1 MASIFLFTCRS
12 WPLSAPVGCVRHRF
26 PEPPSWHCVQQT
38 HHCRPLLLSASHT
51 HCLGKLP
58 TKQQQKW
65 YISYHVHVG
74 KINLWLGSF
83 CTTCTKI
90 LHSCQEM
97 PWSIIE
103 LTISTAGILQNIY
116 LQYKQLL
123 QEFLPIPSPLYWS
136 DVGVEIAYPLFLLQ
150 IQTKQFH
157 FYYKSASKCH

>member
-1 MASIFLFTCRS
+1 ML
-12 WPLSAPVGCVRHRF
+12 V
-26 PEPPSWHCVQQT
+26 
-38 HHCRPLLLSASHT
+38 
-51 HCLGKLP
+51 KLI
-58 TKQQQKW
+58 
-65 YISYHVHVG
+65 YEY
-74 KINLWLGSF
+74 GSF

-97 PWSIIE
+97 LWSVIE

-116 LQYKQLL
+116 LQNKQLL

-150 IQTKQFH
+150 IQTKEFH